1 MLLLPL
7 LTLLLPLLLPPLTT
21 LLPLRLTPLLPLLLL
36 LPTLLLPQLTP
47 PLPLWTLL
55 LPPLTLL
62 LPSKHRS
69 ATWQRK
75 LPCSKKNRL
84 GSFKAVFSCLWP
96 GKTASDSGGG
106 RRQALQVRRSRLP
119 AQHLGALR
127 AMAGFQFPVAQHDAP

>member
-7 LTLLLPLLLPPLTT
+7 LTLLLPLLPRPLTT
-21 LLPLRLTPLLPLLLL
+21 LLPLPLTLLLPPLLLL
-36 LPTLLLPQLTP
+36 QTLLLPLLTP

-55 LPPLTLL
+55 LP
-62 LPSKHRS
+62 SKHGS

-96 GKTASDSGGG
+96 GETASDSGGG
-106 RRQALQVRRSRLP
+106 RRQALPVRRSRLP